1 VIARLPAEPLTR
13 PRLVFGL
20 VAVLAIGCTA
30 SPTPA
35 ASRDPEQVALD
46 QVRGV
51 TAQVEIGET
60 SLLAAAATADFGIEE
75 GLRAVRIRVV
85 DEMVITVNIGA
96 ETDVVLA
103 EPPGLCLVGPFWNP
117 LDAGLSDRCWGDPDL
132 TAVSGIGTTLHAEEP
147 AAFEGTIARGHER
160 CDYAPGEWTLEV
172 SLLPVVGG
180 RGFGPVRIP
189 DVIFTV
195 PIEDPDEPLEL
206 LSPLDTRVCSYSAAV
221 VSRQGEPEVID
232 P

>member
-13 PRLVFGL
+13 RRLVLGL
-20 VAVLAIGCTA
+20 VAVLAMGCTG

-35 ASRDPEQVALD
+35 ASEDPEETALE

-51 TAQVEIGET
+51 TAQVEVGET
-60 SLLAAAATADFGIEE
+60 SLLAAATTADFGVEE

-85 DEMVITVNIGA
+85 DEMDVTVTISA

-103 EPPGLCLVGPFWNP
+103 APPGLCLVGPFWNP

-132 TAVSGIGTTLHAEEP
+132 TAISDVGTRLDAGMPTTVLA
-147 AAFEGTIARGHER
+147 TILRGHER

-172 SLLPVVGG
+172 SLRPVVGG
-180 RGFGPVRIP
+180 RTFGPIRTP

-195 PIEDPDEPLEL
+195 PIEDPDQPLVL
-206 LSPLDTRVCSYSAAV
+206 LSPLDTRVCSYPAAV
-221 VSRQGEPEVID
+221 VNRQGEPEVID